1 MDGDNENKTKE
12 NTERTSED
20 EKAETRREERLY
32 EPIRHFL
39 RNVFLSNYIEKPR
52 KPQFRDALSYEREE
66 NPYLEI
72 IGKKRSFPET
82 LKRLFSTNT
91 LLLINSEGSF
101 PDIVGYVQKKP
112 SNSTKEII
120 VAEIKDKPIK
130 LIDIFQARLYQEI
143 FNPSFCFLIS
153 SEDIPEERIRFVENR
168 DFIRGKVIIAQY
180 HENPYQ
186 KYWSFNIH
194 PIFKNSV
201 PEAFKKYCIE

>member
-1 MDGDNENKTKE
+1 MKTDDKEKKTKG
-12 NTERTSED
+12 
-20 EKAETRREERLY
+20 EERLY
-32 EPIRHFL
+32 EPIRDFL
-39 RNVFLSNYIEKPR
+39 RDTFIHRYIEKPK
-52 KPQFRDALSYEREE
+52 KPQFQREPSYAKEE

-72 IGKKRSFPET
+72 VGKKHRFSQT
-82 LKRLFSTNT
+82 LKRQFTTNS
-91 LLLINSEGSF
+91 LLLIKSEGSF
-101 PDIVGYVQKKP
+101 PDIVGYVRKKS
-112 SNSTKEII
+112 SNPYEII

-153 SEDIPEERIRFVENR
+153 SEEIPEERMRFVRDR

-186 KYWSFNIH
+186 RFGFFNIH

-201 PEAFKKYCIE
+201 PEFLKQFCIS